1 MPIAGNITLVT
12 VSGEYVDYKGA
23 PIAGQ
28 VIFRLPTTLRNE
40 LADQIVVPSAYA
52 ATLNAFGQFSI
63 VLPATD
69 DPQFHQSFVYTVEES
84 FPGGRVW
91 QTTLPENVTSV
102 KMSDLVPAYT
112 GGAFTELAAYQAYV
126 VEEQAV
132 TTQEGYISYAPAG
145 VVLAS
150 TYGNVAF
157 VYDTYTEVIAD
168 RATYALLIST
178 PVVAETADI
187 LPLDDIRVNLVTNPS
202 FETNTTGWLPTAQGS
217 IVRST
222 AQAYVGGASGEL
234 RRGAGSTSD
243 DYVELLVPNTLPST
257 TYRVS
262 AYLWL
267 PSGAAITQV
276 FGSRGP
282 MWAVNYMGTVVVAQS
297 TANFSL
303 TNQWQR
309 ISTTITTPA
318 GSTQF
323 YMRFY
328 CPTGNGWFID
338 ALQVEQGATLGSY
351 FDGSF
356 EGFWTGT
363 AHASTSRNATVPSY
377 ATYAQYWAD
386 LAIEQAEELFP
397 HPFIFTGSLGVER

>member
-12 VSGEYVDYKGA
+12 VSGEYVDYEGA

-40 LADQIVVPSAYA
+40 LADQIVVPSSYA

-202 FETNTTGWLPTAQGS
+202 FETNTTGWSSLG
-217 IVRST
+217 
-222 AQAYVGGASGEL
+222 
-234 RRGAGSTSD
+234 GSTIARITTDSRFGSAS
-243 DYVELLVPNTLPST
+243 VRT
-257 TYRVS
+257 TYASAASNQGITTTFACTTGQSYTFS
-262 AYLWL
+262 AYLKNTAGITRQMYTQIGWPGGGSFSTSPITNVAAGSWVRITATGTA
-267 PSGAAITQV
+267 PSTG
-276 FGSRGP
+276 
-282 MWAVNYMGTVVVAQS
+282 
-297 TANFSL
+297 TANLYVVTGTTGQAASGQTALVDGLLLEQSASL
-303 TNQWQR
+303 
-309 ISTTITTPA
+309 
-318 GSTQF
+318 G
-323 YMRFY
+323 
-328 CPTGNGWFID
+328 
-338 ALQVEQGATLGSY
+338 EY

-363 AHASTSRNATVPSY
+363 AHASISRNATVPSY